1 MRKKFLSA
9 FLLGALAIATTST
22 MVSCKDYDDDIKSL
36 KGQIKSL
43 EDLVAQKEATINSSI
58 ANLQS
63 LIDKANNDHAT
74 KAALESAK
82 KELEDAIKANYNSLV
97 EQDTKLSLAID
108 AAQAKAD
115 AAHALATEN
124 KEAIGNLANDLATAN
139 EKLGTLSEG
148 LKTANAE
155 ISRLDAALI
164 AQKAELEEAIKDAK
178 AELTEADKEILK
190 QAQAEIKA
198 LEDKLAAA
206 DKELDAKIT
215 EEIDKVNEAI
225 KGVEVSI
232 DELQVAH
239 AEVAAEVT
247 TLIKTT
253 IPAVRDEIKVV
264 AGKISDVDS
273 KYDVITKILATSL
286 RSLVY
291 IPNLYVDGIETIEYA
306 FIKDTTL
313 VEKTDIR
320 TKRQRKDLG
329 ETYEKE
335 LSNITDYVYKDG
347 ASVEWVYGP
356 AWPVKYHMNPANS
369 KTTWDKVAGWNCREV
384 EVATRASVGSLGA
397 ITSPEKY
404 DNGDDL
410 FLNKDGILTVG
421 LKIEKPKPLLAN
433 GPVKWKPGET
443 GNQSY
448 GKDNIVSLKVK
459 SEAADN
465 AKDTIITSD
474 YAMLFPEV
482 VHPEAIVWTK
492 ANNRGELGT
501 VDENVSHSYASTG
514 EVNCPFGEKKFHV
527 WDSPEEALRHA
538 DGPNESFG
546 QPDILLPYNS
556 KEGVTLQDMIGTHFI
571 KYCDIQNHTKY
582 GLWKF
587 GEEQFW
593 GLKYTF
599 DTVDYLVDTN
609 KTSDSKYCTVN
620 SKTGQIIARDV
631 DANGETIDDR
641 PAENNNNSVV
651 GREPLI
657 RIRLVSAADTTKVFL
672 DGYVLVRITK
682 AEKELVDVIND
693 YPVEKH
699 TFNLCDAV
707 SFEWTTWAEF
717 DNYVLDHL
725 NLTKEQFDAQ
735 YELDTKPFG
744 PISSVG
750 GGYWYRA
757 KVFEQII
764 TEKANNEKD
773 TTYIPSTYTCPKD
786 NKKVD
791 FTSIDYLMNEVGT
804 TNHTFRWTITEDEL
818 EYLTHDQNLPRNL
831 KRYVRYVGKN
841 SAKYKYIYIKFEANL
856 DRAADPETG
865 IKEKNNNYWFAL
877 DGDVAGWDAVAL
889 NIVSP
894 NGTSGTPIVWNNE
907 LISTFTT
914 ANTIT
919 DGVVNTVAFTD
930 EALND
935 PKRGYLSRDKE
946 YRKFFFAPINTTIKD
961 SCLTSGIEWVIT
973 AKSSAADEKW
983 NAFVCHYG
991 ICCAEDH
998 EDIEHEAIVG
1008 HNVNKYNDGAY
1019 TKFNPEYR
1027 DYDNHTVNLHYPAT
1041 YTAKNHKFQVK
1052 DGKSDDAA
1060 NSAIL
1065 QKCAIDYRDG
1075 CFTNDVLYAYN
1086 PKTNVYTPIVKLDQ
1100 ATGRLTLIRPEV
1112 KNPQDP
1118 SRKDYVPGS
1127 VLDKV
1132 LNAVGYWGDRHQNI
1146 SDELHTWVGVVV
1158 NNGCGVARDLFTV
1171 HGDNNQNYSIFE
1183 ASWQRPINLREN
1195 DPEPIEDAKNNG
1207 EIIPVYKH
1215 LSFFDWRGDK
1225 EGSMEGMYKW
1235 LWGYY
1240 NIHRIAFDLNPDK
1253 VLTNMHQSS
1262 PETFVVLS
1270 EVSKDLHL
1278 YAYKSW
1284 NYVTGTGEK
1293 SDQGVYKFDNSF
1305 DLRGFA
1311 NQVMNADLIAYLN
1324 LNMGEFGY
1332 IFYENNGQNVNTF
1345 SVKVPISIYYE
1356 WGHFDTY
1363 MTIEIKS
1370 TKGNQNGI

>member
-82 KELEDAIKANYNSLV
+82 KELEDAIKANYNSIV
-97 EQDTKLSLAID
+97 EQDTRLSAAID
-108 AAQAKAD
+108 AAQTKAD
-115 AAHALATEN
+115 AAYSLASEN
-124 KEAIGNLANDLATAN
+124 KEAIGNLVNDLATAN

-148 LKTANAE
+148 LKAANEE
-155 ISRLDAALI
+155 IARLGAALE
-164 AQKAELEEAIKDAK
+164 AQKAELENAIKDAK

-215 EEIDKVNEAI
+215 EEIDKVSEAI
-225 KGVEVSI
+225 KGVEASV
-232 DELQVAH
+232 DELQIAH
-239 AEVAAEVT
+239 NEVAAEVK
-247 TLIKTT
+247 TLVNTT
-253 IPAVRDEIKVV
+253 IPAVRQEIQVV

-273 KYDVITKILATSL
+273 KYDVITKVLARSL

-313 VEKTDIR
+313 VEKKGIVV
-320 TKRQRKDLG
+320 KRQRTDFD
-329 ETYEKE
+329 ETYEKQLTAIE
-335 LSNITDYVYKDG
+335 DYEYKDG
-347 ASVEWVYGP
+347 LSQEWVYGP
-356 AWPVKYHMNPANS
+356 AWPVEYHMNPSNS
-369 KTTWDKVAGWNCREV
+369 KTTWDKVVGWNCREV
-384 EVATRASVGSLGA
+384 EVATRAAVTDLGE

-404 DNGDDL
+404 DNGNQL

-433 GPVKWKPGET
+433 GPVNWKPGET

-459 SEAADN
+459 SEAAEN
-465 AKDTIITSD
+465 AGAGEKDTIITSD
-474 YAMLFPEV
+474 YAMLYPEV
-482 VHPEAIVWTK
+482 VHPEAIVWTTDNDRVK
-492 ANNRGELGT
+492 LSKG
-501 VDENVSHSYASTG
+501 DEDVSHSYASAT
-514 EVNCPFGEKKFHV
+514 EVKCPLADKKYHV
-527 WDSPEEALRHA
+527 WDKPEEALAHTQ
-538 DGPNESFG
+538 GPDELFG

-556 KEGVTLQDMIGTHFI
+556 EEGVMLSKMIGTHFF
-571 KYCDIQNHTKY
+571 KYCGIKNHTEF
-582 GLWKF
+582 GAWKF

-593 GLKYTF
+593 GLKF
-599 DTVDYLVDTN
+599 IFEPVFYLVDTN
-609 KTSDSKYCTVN
+609 KTSDSRYCTID
-620 SKTGQIIARDV
+620 KYTGQIIARDV
-631 DANGETIDDR
+631 DTEGNTIANK
-641 PAENNNNSVV
+641 PATNNNNSVV
-651 GREPLI
+651 GREPLV
-657 RIRLVSAADTTKVFL
+657 RIRLVDAATETKTFL
-672 DGYVLVRITK
+672 DAYVLVRITK
-682 AEKELVDVIND
+682 AVQELVDVID
-693 YPVEKH
+693 EYPVQEH
-699 TFNLCDAV
+699 TFNLCDAH
-707 SFEWTTWAEF
+707 SFKATTWAEF

-744 PISSVG
+744 PISSIG

-757 KVFEQII
+757 NVFEQII
-764 TEKANNEKD
+764 TDKD
-773 TTYIPSTYTCPKD
+773 TTYIPSTYTCPAN

-791 FTSIDYLMNEVGT
+791 LGSVDYFMNEVGT
-804 TNHTFRWTITEDEL
+804 TNHTFRLSLTEDEL
-818 EYLTHDQNLPRNL
+818 EYLTHDKTLPVNF
-831 KRYVRYVGKN
+831 KRYVRYVGKS
-841 SAKYKYIYIKFEANL
+841 SAKYKYIYIKLEAKL
-856 DRAADPETG
+856 DREADPETG
-865 IKEKNNNYWFAL
+865 IKDKIQQYWFAL
-877 DGDVAGWDAVAL
+877 DGDAAGWDAVAL
-889 NIVSP
+889 NILSP

-907 LISTFTT
+907 LLSTFT
-914 ANTIT
+914 AN
-919 DGVVNTVAFTD
+919 GVENMLTFTD
-930 EALND
+930 NNLN
-935 PKRGYLSRDKE
+935 GANSAYLTRNKE

-961 SCLTSGIEWVIT
+961 SCLCNDPNNTVDEWTIT
-973 AKSSAADEKW
+973 AKSSAKDEKW
-983 NAFVCHYG
+983 NAFVCHYN
-991 ICCAEDH
+991 ICCAENH
-998 EDIEHEAIVG
+998 EDIEHAAITG
-1008 HNVNKYNDGAY
+1008 HNVNYETIGGL
-1019 TKFNPEYR
+1019 TGFNPEYR
-1027 DYDNHTVNLHYPAT
+1027 NYDDHTVNLHYPKT
-1041 YTAKNHKFQVK
+1041 YTTHKFQVK

-1075 CFTNDVLYAYN
+1075 CFTNDVLYATKDGVN
-1086 PKTNVYTPIVKLDQ
+1086 YTPIVRLDQ
-1100 ATGRLTLIRPEV
+1100 ATGRLTLIRPN
-1112 KNPQDP
+1112 KQNPQDE
-1118 SRKDYVPGS
+1118 SRYDYVPES

-1171 HGDNNQNYSIFE
+1171 HGENNNNYSIFE
-1183 ASWQRPINLREN
+1183 ASWQRPINLREK

-1215 LSFFDWRGDK
+1215 LSFFDWRGPV
-1225 EGSMEGMYKW
+1225 EGSMEGLYKW

-1270 EVSKDLHL
+1270 KVSKDVHL

-1284 NYVTGTGEK
+1284 NYVTGTGVS
-1293 SDQGVYKFDNSF
+1293 SDQGLYKFDNSF

-1311 NQVMNADLIAYLN
+1311 NQVMNDNLIAYLN